1 MEVNKNIQVDFS
13 EQIKSDEV
21 IDMEIKTQ
29 VEENLAIMIAIR
41 DNLEIEIEE
50 SRTNQKEKT
59 ALNTAN
65 QKKEMEAIMT
75 VDKVKIGIK

>member
-1 MEVNKNIQVDFS
+1 
-13 EQIKSDEV
+13 
-21 IDMEIKTQ
+21 
-29 VEENLAIMIAIR
+29 MIAIR